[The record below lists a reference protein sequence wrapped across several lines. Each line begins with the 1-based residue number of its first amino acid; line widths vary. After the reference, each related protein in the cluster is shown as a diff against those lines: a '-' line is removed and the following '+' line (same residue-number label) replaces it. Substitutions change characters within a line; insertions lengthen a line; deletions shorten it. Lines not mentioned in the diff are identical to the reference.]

1 MAIARYLR
9 CLPLGFAT
17 FFIFST
23 SWFCLWSIGLHLV
36 QKPDMA
42 ALLFTFGLRCGLM
55 LQSPQRYWPLLLCSE
70 WLLLAGLHAEVGL
83 PGWPRLV
90 AGSLLT
96 VYPLLWLRQRPQ
108 RNDVHTLLWQGAALV
123 LCALLQ
129 AMLWLDIPAQSMTV
143 LLLTLSGGLT
153 VAPACL
159 LFWHYLSRATWV
171 PLGPALVEQPVSW
184 RARHLLWYLLLFTLS
199 LGLQL
204 GLPGELARFT
214 PFCLALPIMA
224 LAWRYGWQGALMAT
238 LMNAIALIAGQTL
251 HDHAVDLL
259 LSLLAQSLTG
269 LLLGAGI
276 QRLRDLNAELS
287 QQLTR
292 NRQLTER
299 LVETEEQVRREVA
312 RELHDDIGQ
321 TITAIRTQATILPR
335 LLPGQE
341 RVAASSR
348 QIEQLSLDVYDAV
361 RRLLGRLRPRQ
372 LDDLSLSAAV
382 RSLLRELELDAQGI
396 VSHLDWQIV
405 DSELSDSQGVTL
417 FRICQEALNN
427 IIKHAGACA
436 VTLHAW
442 REDNRFHLVIEDD
455 GCGLPLDATRQ
466 GYGLRGLNER
476 VQAMGGKLQ
485 LTCTHGVRLAV
496 TLPVRLDQESL

>member
-1 MAIARYLR
+1 V
-9 CLPLGFAT
+9 
-17 FFIFST
+17 
-23 SWFCLWSIGLHLV
+23 HLV
-36 QKPDMA
+36 SRPELA

-55 LQSPQRYWPLLLCSE
+55 MQCAPRYWSVLLVSE
-70 WLLLAGLHAEVGL
+70 WLLLWGLHAEIGM
-83 PGWPRLV
+83 PHWHRLL

-96 VYPLLWLRQRPQ
+96 LLPLLGMHRWLRWRAVSP
-108 RNDVHTLLWQGAALV
+108 LLLQGLVLV

-129 AMLWLDIPAQSMTV
+129 ASVWLDRPEDALNV

-159 LFWHYLSRATWV
+159 LLWHYLSRSTWV
-171 PLGPALVEQPVSW
+171 PLGPALVAQPVEW
-184 RARHLLWYLLLFTLS
+184 RARHLLWYLLLFILS

-204 GLPGELARFT
+204 GLPTELARFT

-251 HDHAVDLL
+251 QDQAVDLL

-269 LLLGAGI
+269 LLLGVGI
-276 QRLRDLNAELS
+276 QRLRDLNGELAR
-287 QQLTR
+287 QLVF

-321 TITAIRTQATILPR
+321 TITAIRTQASILPR
-335 LLPGQE
+335 LQPAQPGILE
-341 RVAASSR
+341 GSR
-348 QIEQLSLDVYDAV
+348 QIERLSLDVYDAV

-372 LDDLSLSAAV
+372 LDDLSLSTAI

-396 VSHLDWQIV
+396 VSHLDWRIA
-405 DSELSDSQGVTL
+405 DAELSEGQGVTL

-427 IIKHAGACA
+427 IIKHAGASA
-436 VTLHAW
+436 VTLQAW
-442 REDNRFHLVIEDD
+442 RQGDVYHLVIEDD
-455 GCGLPLDATRQ
+455 GCGLPADPDRQ

-476 VQAMGGKLQ
+476 VQAMGGSLH
-485 LTCTHGVRLAV
+485 LACTRGTRLSVRLPAR
-496 TLPVRLDQESL
+496 PNKDA